1 MDWGHATVLKD
12 EVARL
17 LSPAEGALILDGTL
31 GAGGHSEALLEA
43 GARVLGLDRDP
54 SALRIARQ
62 RLARFGDRFDCEQA
76 TFAEARQVL
85 DRRGIDTVQGLVLD
99 LGFSSMQ
106 IDAAERGFAFGR
118 EGPLDMRM
126 GQQGETARELL
137 ERLDEKALERI
148 LREYGEEP
156 FARRIARAIKAA
168 EPLPETTTAL
178 ADLVAGA
185 IPRKAW
191 PKNIHPATRT
201 FQALRIA
208 VNAELDQ
215 LDTLLAQLPSLLAP
229 GGRAAII
236 SFHSLEDR
244 RVKQAFRDLEGR
256 CVCPPG
262 MPVCGCGARGNFVP
276 LTRKAV
282 VPTEEESARNPR
294 ARSAKLRAV
303 EKVR

>member
-1 MDWGHATVLKD
+1 MEWGHATVLRD

-17 LSPAEGALILDGTL
+17 LSPTEGALVLDGTL
-31 GAGGHSEALLEA
+31 GAGGHSEALLEM

-54 SALRIARQ
+54 SALAIARK
-62 RLARFGDRFDCEQA
+62 RLAKYGDRFDCEQA

-85 DRRGIDTVQGLVLD
+85 DRRGISAVRGLVLD

-106 IDAAERGFAFGR
+106 IDAAERGFAFAK

-126 GQQGETARELL
+126 GQSGETARGLLARVSEEELAGL
-137 ERLDEKALERI
+137 LK
-148 LREYGEEP
+148 EYGEEP
-156 FARRIARAIKAA
+156 FARKIARAIKSAD
-168 EPLPETTTAL
+168 PLPETTAGL
-178 ADLVAGA
+178 AQLVGAA

-208 VNAELDQ
+208 VNAELEQ
-215 LDTLLAQLPSLLAP
+215 LDAVLAQLPSLLEV

-244 RVKQAFRDLEGR
+244 KVKTAFRALEGR
-256 CVCPPG
+256 CICPPG
-262 MPVCGCGARGNFVP
+262 LPVCGCGAQGTFVP
-276 LTRKAV
+276 LTKKAV
-282 VPTEEESARNPR
+282 VPTEEEALRNPR

>member
-1 MDWGHATVLKD
+1 MEWGHATVLKD

-17 LSPAEGALILDGTL
+17 LSPAEGALVLDGTL
-31 GAGGHSEALLEA
+31 GAGGHSEALLEM

-54 SALRIARQ
+54 TALGIARQ

-85 DRRGIDTVQGLVLD
+85 DRKGIDAVQGIVLD

-106 IDAAERGFAFGR
+106 IDAAERGFAFAR

-137 ERLDEKALERI
+137 ERVDEKALEGL

-156 FARRIARAIKAA
+156 FAKRIARAIKSAD
-168 EPLPETTTAL
+168 PLPETTGAL
-178 ADLVAGA
+178 ANLVASA

-215 LDTLLAQLPSLLAP
+215 LDSLLAQLPSLLHV

-244 RVKQAFRDLEGR
+244 RVKQAFRELEGR

-262 MPVCGCGARGNFVP
+262 MPVCGCGAQGSFVP

-282 VPTEEESARNPR
+282 VPTEEESSRNPR